1 MLDLSHKYFGATS
14 DEQRMLIAAAGEA
27 MLTKGAHGSL
37 GVFIGFTL
45 PTFANGLMSCVML
58 NGNIFNRA
66 TSYIGIIGNSLM
78 VIYIIL
84 VTFVPTV
91 ESLALAFA
99 MPAGL
104 FVMTWMIMFT
114 IKLFKL
120 CHTE

>member
-1 MLDLSHKYFGATS
+1 METS
-14 DEQRMLIAAAGEA
+14 DKLWKVIYKIGAITTIIVLSGIVLDMIA
-27 MLTKGAHGSL
+27 GSIT
-37 GVFIGFTL
+37 G
-45 PTFANGLMSCVML
+45 
-58 NGNIFNRA
+58 GNLA

-78 VIYIIL
+78 VIYIVL

-104 FVMTWMIMFT
+104 LVMTWMIMVT
-114 IKLFKL
+114 IKFFKL